1 MMQPSTIAIDGPAA
15 SGKSTLARRLA
26 STLNYLFVDTGLMY
40 RAVTL
45 AVLRRNIAVEDERA
59 VTKLARE
66 IELDIRQPS
75 LENGRQSDVIL
86 DGEDVT
92 WDVRIPE
99 VDANV
104 SMVSSYPGVR
114 RAMTE
119 RQRNIGRRGNVVM
132 VGRDIGTVV
141 LPDADLKIYLDAS
154 VETRASRRYLER
166 TERGEDVSEAEIID
180 SMRER
185 DRLDTTR
192 RLAPLRKAEDA
203 VVIDSTN
210 MNPDE
215 VFHVALDLIHVY
227 DRETG
232 RKS

>member
-1 MMQPSTIAIDGPAA
+1 MMQPSMIAIDGPAA

-26 STLNYLFVDTGLMY
+26 STLDFLFVDTGLMY

-45 AVLRRNIAVEDERA
+45 AALRRRIPVEDERA
-59 VTKLARE
+59 VTRLAGEME
-66 IELDIRQPS
+66 IDIRQPS
-75 LENGRQSDVIL
+75 EENGRQSDVL
-86 DGEDVT
+86 MDGKDVT

-141 LPDADLKIYLDAS
+141 LPDADLKIYLDAA
-154 VETRASRRYLER
+154 VETRAVRRYLECA
-166 TERGEDVSEAEIID
+166 ERGEDVSEEEILE

-185 DRLDTTR
+185 DRLDSTR
-192 RLAPLRKAEDA
+192 RLAPLTKAEDA

-215 VFHVALDLIHVY
+215 VFHAALDLIHEY
-227 DRETG
+227 DREAG
-232 RKS
+232 RNR